1 MGRLNIVEDD
11 DDNKSVAVVKTSN
24 VVEVSASKSGK
35 DHSDVARKKCISDE
49 SGYFEGTE
57 EFLPGESGSI
67 EILFEKSSAGNN
79 NLKHVR
85 LPVPSPVGSVCH
97 NVLQVPEPMT
107 SRPQPDQVPST
118 SKGKSNHEKHV
129 LKTILNYEKGSLK

>member
-11 DDNKSVAVVKTSN
+11 DETKSVVVVVKNDRPSN
-24 VVEVSASKSGK
+24 VVVGSNSKSGK
-35 DHSDVARKKCISDE
+35 DHPDVARKKCISDE

-85 LPVPSPVGSVCH
+85 IPLPSPVGH
-97 NVLQVPEPMT
+97 TLQVPET
-107 SRPQPDQVPST
+107 LACRPQPDQAPST
-118 SKGKSNHEKHV
+118 SKGN
-129 LKTILNYEKGSLK
+129 